1 MPTDSDTRY
10 VDHAYFYFA
19 QRRIVV
25 VDDEGYDEEV
35 RFRFDEDGCEGFHGM
50 VNMLQEGLP
59 AESRTYCFD

>member
-1 MPTDSDTRY
+1 MHETDENRY
-10 VDHAYFYFA
+10 VDHAYFYFS

-35 RFRFDEDGCEGFHGM
+35 RFRFDEDGCEGFHDM
-50 VNMLQEGLP
+50 VTMLQEGLP